1 MAMPLQPGKASPAEE
16 EKLIEEIQ
24 HLIKEK
30 QLNVKFEAPHAGTKV
45 LSGCSTCTLCPCMI
59 CW

>member
-1 MAMPLQPGKASPAEE
+1 MADILGKGKASPAEQ

-24 HLIKEK
+24 RLIKEK
-30 QLNVKFEAPHAGTKV
+30 QLDASLTVNRELKPV
-45 LSGCSTCTLCPCMI
+45 LFGCATCTMCPCMI